1 MALKKTA
8 LQTLSSIATVGLAL
22 SIAAPA
28 TAQEGGAKDL
38 LTDNVHNMAGGGANI
53 HADNTCVEK
62 IGDTAHV
69 KFMAQHQPLLT
80 SSHRGQTSASG
91 TLAIPANMEN
101 VKIRIK
107 AVGHVKRTDVSAED
121 MSVEAE
127 TFDTPLEVPVEDG
140 QGTGEGSNPV
150 NFAPLYEEDK
160 FVGGKESIEKN
171 IADGA
176 KLVRHH
182 QADLKTESGELNNT
196 IFPFSSYGNSEA
208 PEYGHHDD
216 EYDFYEFGNL
226 YLPLT
231 FEIEGDIT
239 TVGEDTF
246 ATAAVS
252 NLGWLASSDTNSGSG
267 DQEAESLMEH
277 TEFRPG
283 GLPPAVPEDEN
294 MIQTYKD
301 KLSDAGLDISPA
313 IAPTSEVSG
322 DEKYSRIGGDARS
335 SSRGDV
341 GEAITRIYD
350 LHELRAISFMGQ
362 APESDEDGADVT
374 AAHVTL
380 CAAEDTPDTDVPETE
395 TPETET
401 PETETPETDTPETE
415 TPETDTPETE
425 TPETEAPETE
435 TPDASNT
442 DTPETGV
449 PETDTPETETPE
461 SETNTPAPA
470 PSDGGNT
477 GSRTLAS
484 TGASVIG
491 IGVVALVLLGAGIFL
506 SRRKKD

>member
-8 LQTLSSIATVGLAL
+8 LQALSGLATIGLAL
-22 SIAAPA
+22 SITAPA
-28 TAQEGGAKDL
+28 NAQGGAKDE

-62 IGDTAHV
+62 VGDTAHV

-107 AVGHVKRTDVSAED
+107 AVGHVERTDVSAGD
-121 MSVEAE
+121 MSVAAE
-127 TFDTPLEVPVEDG
+127 TLDTPIEVPVEDG

-150 NFAPLYEEDK
+150 NFAPLYKEDK
-160 FVGGKESIEKN
+160 FVGGKESVEKN

-182 QADLKTESGELNNT
+182 QADLKNESGELNNA
-196 IFPFSSYGNSEA
+196 IFPFSSYGNSEV

-267 DQEAESLMEH
+267 DKEAESLMEH
-277 TEFRPG
+277 DEFRPG
-283 GLPPAVPEDEN
+283 GLPPAVPEDKD

-322 DEKYSRIGGDARS
+322 DEKYSRIGGDARP

-350 LHELRAISFMGQ
+350 LHDLRVISFMGQ

-380 CAAEDTPDTDVPETE
+380 CAAEDTPGTD
-395 TPETET
+395 
-401 PETETPETDTPETE
+401 TPETDTPETE
-415 TPETDTPETE
+415 TPETDTPDTDVPETE
-425 TPETEAPETE
+425 TPETDTPDTDVPETNAPETE
-435 TPDASNT
+435 TP
-442 DTPETGV
+442 ETK
-449 PETDTPETETPE
+449 TPETETTTPVAPI
-461 SETNTPAPA
+461 SETDTAAPA
-470 PSDGGNT
+470 PSNDGDT
-477 GSRTLAS
+477 GSRTLTS

-491 IGVVALVLLGAGIFL
+491 IGVAALVLLGAGFSWL
-506 SRRKKD
+506 AVRRTNRL